1 MERTD
6 TPARQT
12 VRMRRTRLVR
22 IRPRL
27 SKSRYIA
34 GTQCHL
40 RLWYESYERELASA
54 PDDALQAIFDTGHE
68 VGEVACRRYP
78 GGHRVAHDH
87 RHIPQALSET
97 REIIRTD
104 TAPALFE
111 AAFEHERVLVRAD
124 VLERLPTGGWRLIE
138 VKSSTRLKDVFIL
151 DVAVQVWV
159 LRGAGLDV
167 RDAGV
172 LTLNRDYVYDG
183 VRLDLHSLFELHPVF
198 DEAYALLDTVGG
210 QVREMQAMLAQPA
223 APIVAPGNH
232 CFVPYE
238 CPYHAY
244 CTRDHVIPDHGI
256 GELPRLTAQRRIEL
270 ETAGIEEIRD
280 VPADFPLTPLQ
291 RIVRRTV
298 REGRALVHNDLPS
311 ALAGI
316 VPPVRHLDFET
327 FSPAIP
333 RFAGTRPYD
342 AIPFLFSVH
351 IEHGNSP
358 PGHVDYLHDHD
369 DDPRPRLAECLLAA
383 IGHEGTI
390 CTYSGYERRVL
401 RALAEAL
408 PELADVLGAI
418 ETRLFDLLPV
428 VRNGYYHSRFRGS
441 FSIKSVLPVLVP
453 ELGYDDL
460 EIADGQ
466 TAAVRYA
473 RTLAGTDRQERRN
486 TFTELR
492 AYCARDTLAIVR
504 LRAVLAGLGP
514 NGSRQFAE

>member
-1 MERTD
+1 MT
-6 TPARQT
+6 T
-12 VRMRRTRLVR
+12 
-22 IRPRL
+22 RPRL

-40 RLWYESYERELASA
+40 RLWYESYARELASV

-97 REIIRTD
+97 RQVIRAG

-124 VLERLPTGGWRLIE
+124 LLERLPAGGWRLIE
-138 VKSSTRLKDVFIL
+138 VKSTTRLKEVFIL
-151 DVAVQVWV
+151 DVAVQLWV

-172 LTLNRDYVYDG
+172 LTLNREYVYDG
-183 VRLDLHSLFELHPVF
+183 VRLDLHSLFELHRVF
-198 DEAYALLDTVGG
+198 DEACALLDTVGA
-210 QVREMQAMLAQPA
+210 QVREMQAMLGQRA
-223 APIVAPGNH
+223 APDIAPGDH

-238 CPYHAY
+238 CTYHAH
-244 CTRDHVIPDHGI
+244 CTRDHVIPDHSVR
-256 GELPRLTAQRRIEL
+256 ELPRLTAQRRIQL

-280 VPADFPLTPLQ
+280 VPADFPLTALQ
-291 RIVRRTV
+291 RIVRRAV
-298 REGRALVHNDLPS
+298 REGRALVHDYLPS

-327 FSPAIP
+327 FAPAIP

-342 AIPFLFSVH
+342 AVPFLFSVH
-351 IEHGNSP
+351 VEHGGSATE
-358 PGHVDYLHDHD
+358 HVDYLHDHH
-369 DDPRPRLAECLLAA
+369 DDPRPRLGERLIAA
-383 IGHEGTI
+383 LGHEGTI

-428 VRNGYYHSRFRGS
+428 VRNGYYHPRFRGS

-453 ELGYDDL
+453 ELGYHDL
-460 EIADGQ
+460 EIADGRV
-466 TAAVRYA
+466 AAVRYA
-473 RTLAGTDRQERRN
+473 LALSSTDRQERRH
-486 TFTELR
+486 TFADLR
-492 AYCARDTLAIVR
+492 AYCARDTLAMVR
-504 LRAVLAGLGP
+504 LRHALALVGP
-514 NGSRQFAE
+514 EGSTESPQ

>member
-1 MERTD
+1 M
-6 TPARQT
+6 TP
-12 VRMRRTRLVR
+12 
-22 IRPRL
+22 RPGL
-27 SKSRYIA
+27 SKSRFIA

-40 RLWYESYERELASA
+40 RLWYESYEREFASA
-54 PDDALQAIFDTGHE
+54 PGDVLQAVFATGHE

-87 RHIPQALSET
+87 HHIPQALSET
-97 REIIRTD
+97 RQVLRAGI
-104 TAPALFE
+104 APALFE

-124 VLERLPTGGWRLIE
+124 VLERLPAGGWRLIE

-151 DVAVQVWV
+151 DVAVQLWV

-198 DEAYALLDTVGG
+198 DEACALLDTVGS
-210 QVREMQAMLAQPA
+210 QVREMLTMLAEST
-223 APIVAPGNH
+223 APDIAPDDH
-232 CFVPYE
+232 CFIPYE
-238 CPYHAY
+238 CPFHGH
-244 CTRDHVIPDHGI
+244 CTRDHVTPQHGI
-256 GELPRLTAQRRIEL
+256 DELPRLSAQRRIQL
-270 ETAGIEEIRD
+270 EAAGIEEIRD
-280 VPADFPLTPLQ
+280 IPRDFPLTPLQ

-298 REGRALVHNDLPS
+298 HEKRALVHDDLRR
-311 ALAGI
+311 AFAD
-316 VPPVRHLDFET
+316 VTPPVHYLDFET
-327 FSPAIP
+327 FAPAIP

-351 IEHGNSP
+351 TEHDGSP

-369 DDPRPRLAECLLAA
+369 DDPRRRVAERLIAA
-383 IGHEGTI
+383 LGSEGTI

-408 PELADVLGAI
+408 PDLADALGAI

-428 VRNGYYHSRFRGS
+428 VRGCYYHPRFRGS

-453 ELGYDDL
+453 EMGYDDL

-473 RTLAGTDRQERRN
+473 RALSIADRQERQH
-486 TFTELR
+486 TFTDLR
-492 AYCARDTLAIVR
+492 AYCARDTLAMVR
-504 LRAVLAGLGP
+504 LRGALAVLVP
-514 NGSRQFAE
+514 TGSTDFPQ

>member
-1 MERTD
+1 MQRTD
-6 TPARQT
+6 PPARQT
-12 VRMRRTRLVR
+12 VWKGRPRLVTP
-22 IRPRL
+22 RPRL
-27 SKSRYIA
+27 SKSRFIA

-40 RLWYESYERELASA
+40 RLWYESCEREFASA

-87 RHIPQALSET
+87 HHIPQALSET
-97 REIIRTD
+97 REIIRAG

-111 AAFEHERVLVRAD
+111 AAFEHERGLVRAD
-124 VLERLPTGGWRLIE
+124 VLGRLPAGGWRLIE

-151 DVAVQVWV
+151 DVAVQLWV

-198 DEAYALLDTVGG
+198 DEACALLDTVGS
-210 QVREMQAMLAQPA
+210 QVREMLTMLAEST
-223 APIVAPGNH
+223 APDIAPGDH
-232 CFVPYE
+232 CFIPYE
-238 CPYHAY
+238 CPFHGH
-244 CTRDHVIPDHGI
+244 CTRDHVTPQHGI
-256 GELPRLTAQRRIEL
+256 DELPRLSAQRRIQL

-280 VPADFPLTPLQ
+280 IPRHFPLTPLQ

-298 REGRALVHNDLPS
+298 REGRPLVHDDLTD
-311 ALAGI
+311 ALAVI
-316 VPPVRHLDFET
+316 VPPVHYLDFET
-327 FSPAIP
+327 FAPAIP

-351 IEHGNSP
+351 TEHDDSP

-369 DDPRPRLAECLLAA
+369 DDPRRRLAERLIAA
-383 IGHEGTI
+383 LGYEGTI

-408 PELADVLGAI
+408 PDLADALSAI

-428 VRNGYYHSRFRGS
+428 VRSCYYHPRFRGS
-441 FSIKSVLPVLVP
+441 FSLKRVLPVLVP
-453 ELGYDDL
+453 TMGYDDL

-473 RTLAGTDRQERRN
+473 RALSSAGRQERQH
-486 TFTELR
+486 TFANLR
-492 AYCARDTLAIVR
+492 AYCARDTLAMVK
-504 LRAVLAGLGP
+504 LRRAFALLGP
-514 NGSRQFAE
+514 NDWTEFSQ

>member
-1 MERTD
+1 MT
-6 TPARQT
+6 T
-12 VRMRRTRLVR
+12 
-22 IRPRL
+22 RPRL

-40 RLWYESYERELASA
+40 RLWYESYARELASA

-78 GGHRVAHDH
+78 GGYRVAHDH

-97 REIIRTD
+97 RQVIRAG

-138 VKSSTRLKDVFIL
+138 VKSTTRLKEVFIL
-151 DVAVQVWV
+151 DVAVQLWV

-172 LTLNRDYVYDG
+172 LTLNREYVYDG
-183 VRLDLHSLFELHPVF
+183 VRLDLHSLFELHRVF
-198 DEAYALLDTVGG
+198 DEACALLDTVGA

-223 APIVAPGNH
+223 APDIAPGDH

-238 CPYHAY
+238 CPYHAH
-244 CTRDHVIPDHGI
+244 CTRDHVIPDHSVR
-256 GELPRLTAQRRIEL
+256 ELPRLTSERRIQL

-280 VPADFPLTPLQ
+280 VPADFPLTALQ
-291 RIVRRTV
+291 RIVRRSV
-298 REGRALVHNDLPS
+298 REGRALVHDDLPS
-311 ALAGI
+311 ALASI

-333 RFAGTRPYD
+333 RFAGTHPYD

-351 IEHGNSP
+351 IEHDNSP

-369 DDPRPRLAECLLAA
+369 DDPRPRLAERLVVAL
-383 IGHEGTI
+383 GHEGTI

-408 PELADVLGAI
+408 PELADALDDI
-418 ETRLFDLLPV
+418 EKRLFDLLPV
-428 VRNGYYHSRFRGS
+428 VRIGYYHPHLRGS
-441 FSIKSVLPVLVP
+441 FSIKSVLPAIVP

-473 RTLAGTDRQERRN
+473 RTLASTDRQERRN
-486 TFTELR
+486 TFTDLR
-492 AYCARDTLAIVR
+492 AYCARDTLAMVR
-504 LRAVLAGLGP
+504 LRKALAVLGP
-514 NGSRQFAE
+514 NSSTEFPQ

>member
-1 MERTD
+1 M
-6 TPARQT
+6 
-12 VRMRRTRLVR
+12 RTR
-22 IRPRL
+22 PRR
-27 SKSRYIA
+27 SESRYIA

-40 RLWYESYERELASA
+40 RLWYESHERDLASA

-97 REIIRTD
+97 REIVRTD

-111 AAFEHERVLVRAD
+111 AAFEHEGVLVRAD

-183 VRLDLHSLFELHPVF
+183 VRLDLHSLFELHSVF

-232 CFVPYE
+232 SFVPYE

-298 REGRALVHNDLPS
+298 RERRALVHNDLPS

-316 VPPVRHLDFET
+316 VPPVRHLDFE
-327 FSPAIP
+327 
-333 RFAGTRPYD
+333 
-342 AIPFLFSVH
+342 
-351 IEHGNSP
+351 
-358 PGHVDYLHDHD
+358 
-369 DDPRPRLAECLLAA
+369 
-383 IGHEGTI
+383 
-390 CTYSGYERRVL
+390 
-401 RALAEAL
+401 
-408 PELADVLGAI
+408 
-418 ETRLFDLLPV
+418 DLLP
-428 VRNGYYHSRFRGS
+428 GHP
-441 FSIKSVLPVLVP
+441 SIWWYTPLRRDPVSLLGAHRARQLAARACGLSARPRRRSTPEARRVP
-453 ELGYDDL
+453 
-460 EIADGQ
+460 
-466 TAAVRYA
+466 A
-473 RTLAGTDRQERRN
+473 RSDR
-486 TFTELR
+486 
-492 AYCARDTLAIVR
+492 ARSGVDPPMRSSA
-504 LRAVLAGLGP
+504 
-514 NGSRQFAE
+514 